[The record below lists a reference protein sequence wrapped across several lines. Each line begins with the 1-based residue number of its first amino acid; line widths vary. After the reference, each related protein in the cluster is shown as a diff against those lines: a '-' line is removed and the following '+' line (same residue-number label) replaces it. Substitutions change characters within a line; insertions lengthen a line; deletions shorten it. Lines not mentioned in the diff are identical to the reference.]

1 MKKIVLI
8 AAIVLGSST
17 GLSGLLGAASAQTAG
32 FTIYVDAVSDNTVG
46 NVQTTTSVP
55 PGGSVTIEV
64 EVQNVPSGLN
74 GYNVELRWSP
84 AANLTLTAANI
95 TDSTGFGQII
105 KSAGAGTALVAFT
118 NFDDAYCADP
128 AVGPPSEGA
137 LNAVLFKAMFTNAG
151 PGLGVVNITID
162 ATLTEVAVCDGQGGT
177 AAPDAAD
184 AGEVV
189 VSSGAAATPTITAPT
204 GTPAPTRT
212 PCAITCTPEPTS
224 SPSDPS
230 GTPTPSSAGAGTT
243 TPGEP
248 GTPGADAFGGGTQ
261 PGSATARAGNIGA
274 DATGG
279 SDGGSGSGLALIWVL
294 AALAA
299 LIAAAAGVTYYR
311 RRRVGA

>member
-55 PGGSVTIEV
+55 PNGSVTIEV

-74 GYNVELRWSP
+74 GYNVALRWSP

-137 LNAVLFKAMFTNAG
+137 LNAVLFKATFTNAG

-184 AGEVV
+184 AGAIVV
-189 VSSGAAATPTITAPT
+189 ASGAAATPTITAPT

-224 SPSDPS
+224 PAGDLDV
-230 GTPTPSSAGAGTT
+230 TPTPSPAGAGTAAPTEQT
-243 TPGEP
+243 TPG
-248 GTPGADAFGGGTQ
+248 TFALGGGAQ
-261 PGSATARAGNIGA
+261 AASATARAGYVGA
-274 DATGG
+274 DAPG
-279 SDGGSGSGLALIWVL
+279 SDGGSGSGLALIWVV

-311 RRRVGA
+311 RRRAGA